1 MQLLSLTIAKK
12 EYIINE
18 VCILQGLLRKKR
30 RVSMQMP
37 NGGYK
42 LMNDVL
48 KLIEGSYQ
56 GFSKGQRR
64 IADYI
69 KEHYDVAAYMTAAK
83 LGETVDVSE
92 STVVRFVMELGFEGY
107 PEFKRA
113 LAGLVRSKLT
123 AVQRIKV
130 TNTLIGDSD
139 VLEKVLYSDIEKI
152 KRTLEGIDKKA
163 FNDAVRSIVDAKTV
177 YIMGMRGTSYLAA
190 LLNYSFR
197 MISDNVR
204 LIQTTS
210 GSETFEQMMSIGKDD
225 VLIAITFPRYSRS
238 IVKGVEFAKSCGAN
252 VIALT
257 DSMSAPI
264 ASRAD
269 QVLTAESDMA
279 SYADSLVAP
288 MSVINALIVA
298 VARECG
304 DRFTERLHRLE
315 SVWDEYKVYDKPQ
328 E

>member
-1 MQLLSLTIAKK
+1 
-12 EYIINE
+12 
-18 VCILQGLLRKKR
+18 
-30 RVSMQMP
+30 
-37 NGGYK
+37 
-42 LMNDVL
+42 MNDVL
-48 KLIEGSYQ
+48 KLIEDSYQ
-56 GFSKGQRR
+56 GFSKGQKR

-69 KEHYDVAAYMTAAK
+69 KEHYDVAAYMTAAR

-123 AVQRIKV
+123 SVQRIKV
-130 TNTLIGDSD
+130 TNSLIGDSD
-139 VLEKVLYSDIEKI
+139 VLDKVLYSDIEKI
-152 KRTLEGIDKKA
+152 KRTLEGIDRRA
-163 FNDAVRSIVDAKTV
+163 FDEAVRAIVDAKTV

-210 GSETFEQMMSIGKDD
+210 GSETFEQMMSLGEDD
-225 VLIAITFPRYSRS
+225 VLIAISFPRYSKS
-238 IVKGVEFAKSCGAN
+238 IIKGVEFARSCGAD

-257 DSMSAPI
+257 DSTSAPI
-264 ASRAD
+264 AAFAD
-269 QVLTAESDMA
+269 QVLIAESDMA

-298 VARECG
+298 VARACG
-304 DRFTERLHRLE
+304 ERFNERLHRLE
-315 SVWDEYKVYDKPQ
+315 SVWDEYNVYEKPQ